1 MKNISYLIAVFLFS
15 AMNSFGQT
23 TTFTIPTPVGSPGI
37 GYQSLSGCKGTGIVL
52 DDGVSTNTSDASAIW
67 CNSHTIDLSQSFET
81 RFNMRFGNVGAGA
94 ADGITFTLQREG
106 LGALEATGTGGR
118 LGVSSNWLTGIDTSV
133 IIEFDIFDNSTA
145 QGDIAQNHVAIS
157 YNGNIQNPI
166 VPASAITLSNNIWHG
181 VRIHWDACAN
191 QLTVWL
197 DDVVV
202 STLNADLVEDVFG
215 GNPEDVI
222 FGFTSASAS
231 SNTSHQICFV
241 DHTATPCLCDEIP
254 NPTMNLFSPVNCG
267 GFDETCCIG
276 AEVETNSSV
285 SGSLIIDW
293 GDGHTSTT
301 NTHTYSNSGSY
312 GVTAYVQYHLLSDPS
327 NCCIKEVQAMAIV
340 ECGKGKGK
348 SSEKSLNALPE
359 DKEVTVYPNPIE
371 AGSTLT
377 LDHTEKLVESTFSV
391 FDINGKE
398 IINVSHD
405 PSSTLIEIQ
414 IPLNLDEGIYFLK
427 DSKDQFKPIKFSVR
441 K

>member
-1 MKNISYLIAVFLFS
+1 
-15 AMNSFGQT
+15 MNSFGQT
-23 TTFTIPTPVGSPGI
+23 TPTFTIPIPVGSPGI
-37 GYQSLSGCKGTGIVL
+37 SYQSLSDCKGIGIVL
-52 DDGVSTNTSDASAIW
+52 DDSLSTNTLDASAIW
-67 CNSHTIDLSQSFET
+67 CNSHTIDLSQSSET
-81 RFNMRFGNVGAGA
+81 QFNMRFGNVGAGA

-166 VPASAITLSNNIWHG
+166 VPASAITLLNNTWHA
-181 VRIHWDACAN
+181 VRVHWDACAS

-202 STLNADLVEDVFG
+202 ATLNADLIEDVFG

-222 FGFTSASAS
+222 FGFTSASAND
-231 SNTSHQICFV
+231 NTSHQICSV
-241 DHTATPCLCDEIP
+241 IHTVTSCLCEEIP
-254 NPTMNLFSPVNCG
+254 NPTMNLFSPVNCSG
-267 GFDETCCIG
+267 PVGTCCIS

-285 SGSLIIDW
+285 SGSLIFDW
-293 GDGHTSTT
+293 GDGQTSTT
-301 NTHTYSNSGSY
+301 NTHTYSNGGSF

-327 NCCIKEVQAMAIV
+327 NCCIKEVQEMAII
-340 ECGKGKGK
+340 ECGKGK
-348 SSEKSLNALPE
+348 SSEKSLDALPE
-359 DKEVTVYPNPIE
+359 DKEATVYPNPIE

-377 LDHTEKLVESTFSV
+377 LDHTEKLIESTFSV

-398 IINVSHD
+398 IMNVSND
-405 PSSTLIEIQ
+405 PSSTRIEIQ